1 MMGTHHPQ
9 KDLFVSHIDLD
20 KRVWTDHPLR
30 HIQQHVDFSFVRE
43 EVSDFYGHNGNE
55 SVDPAV
61 IMKMIA
67 NAREEIREGKYVS
80 LDELPD

>member
-1 MMGTHHPQ
+1 
-9 KDLFVSHIDLD
+9 
-20 KRVWTDHPLR
+20 
-30 HIQQHVDFSFVRE
+30 VDFSFVRE